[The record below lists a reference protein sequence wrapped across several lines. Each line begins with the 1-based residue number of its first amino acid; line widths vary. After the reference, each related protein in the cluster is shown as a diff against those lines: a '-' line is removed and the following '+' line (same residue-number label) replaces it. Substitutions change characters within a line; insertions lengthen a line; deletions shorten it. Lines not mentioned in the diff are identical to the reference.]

1 MPYCELKAVFLFYRR
16 HSRAIKSNPWIIFCL
31 FSISVSLKSKVT
43 YCQTQLKKMAI
54 EVCILFSCI
63 FVIVIVKADVVCPPP
78 DTYAP
83 CRCTEDLS
91 KLGGVKPRVKLD
103 CFERNLSDSN
113 ASNILDVFLSPD
125 ISPISILDLS
135 FNQLTR
141 IPSQVR
147 SFPHLQSV
155 LIIHNVIDSIAFGDL
170 NITGRDTTLN
180 FSHNQLTTIAPGA
193 FTGFI
198 IILNDKFISSNK

>member
-1 MPYCELKAVFLFYRR
+1 M
-16 HSRAIKSNPWIIFCL
+16 
-31 FSISVSLKSKVT
+31 
-43 YCQTQLKKMAI
+43 
-54 EVCILFSCI
+54 CILFSCI

-91 KLGGVKPRVKLD
+91 KLGGVKLD

-125 ISPISILDLS
+125 ISPISILNLS

-141 IPSQVR
+141 IPSQIR

-155 LIIHNVIDSIAFGDL
+155 FITHNFIESIAFGDF
-170 NITGRDTTLN
+170 NSTGRDTTLN
-180 FSHNQLTTIAPGA
+180 FFHNQLTTIAPVA
-193 FTGFI
+193 FTGFS
-198 IILNDKFISSNK
+198 IILNDKFINLNE